1 MERSSLFL
9 HLSPTRSRA
18 KEVAIVFA
26 GAAVMALCAQLQ
38 VPLEPVPL
46 TLQTLAVMV
55 LSGALGARL
64 GALSQ
69 ALYLAMGACGL
80 PVFASFK
87 AGPAVLMGPTGG
99 YLLAFIPAA
108 LLIGF
113 LAERGWDKSLV
124 KSVLMMVLGS
134 LVIWTMGSL
143 QLSLFVGGLDKAFL
157 AGVLPFLPGDAIKIA
172 LASGVLPGLWA
183 AARSGSPRLG

>member
-1 MERSSLFL
+1 ME
-9 HLSPTRSRA
+9 
-18 KEVAIVFA
+18 VGVVFA
-26 GAAVMALCAQLQ
+26 GASIMVLSAQLQ

-55 LSGALGARL
+55 LSAALGARQ

-69 ALYLAMGACGL
+69 ALYLAMGAGGL

-113 LAERGWDKSLV
+113 LAERGWDR
-124 KSVLMMVLGS
+124 SVIKAAAMMVLGS

-143 QLSLFVGGLDKAFL
+143 QLSLFVGGFDKAL
-157 AGVLPFLPGDAIKIA
+157 MAGVLPFLPGDAIKIA
-172 LASGVLPGLWA
+172 LASGVLPALWA
-183 AARSGSPRLG
+183 ASRPSAPKLSR